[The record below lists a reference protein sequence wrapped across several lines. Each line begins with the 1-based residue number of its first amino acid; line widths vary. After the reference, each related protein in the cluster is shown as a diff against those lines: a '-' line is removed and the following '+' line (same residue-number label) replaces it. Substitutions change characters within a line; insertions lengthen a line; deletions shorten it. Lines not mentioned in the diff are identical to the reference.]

1 MTQNNA
7 HIYLDTTGYYR
18 HIWGTTF
25 NNQLNWFMEFQT
37 ESQEK

>member
-18 HIWGTTF
+18 HIMRHY
-25 NNQLNWFMEFQT
+25 L
-37 ESQEK
+37 